1 MSPKYSEYQY
11 RQVKE
16 RRWDVHP
23 IWRGIGFIML
33 LLLPLISFS
42 AAVLVIRAN
51 QEQKWFSPPEDLS
64 GYFETPQLA
73 RFAPE
78 LERVY
83 YMDLVLTFL
92 FIVLGFGIF
101 TVIYSFMWSQLGPSR
116 YGPVDSPPIKKS
128 RR

>member
-1 MSPKYSEYQY
+1 MSPKYTKYQY
-11 RQVKE
+11 QQVRE

-23 IWRGIGFIML
+23 IWRGIGLVML
-33 LLLPLISFS
+33 VLLPLISFA
-42 AAVLVIRAN
+42 AAVLIIRAN
-51 QEQKWFSPPEDLS
+51 QEQKWFSTPEEFS

-73 RFAPE
+73 SLAPE

-83 YMDLVLTFL
+83 YMDLGLTFV
-92 FIVLGFGIF
+92 FVVLGFGIF
-101 TVIYSFMWSQLGPSR
+101 TVIYSFMWGQLGPSR